1 MKIEEC
7 TVGRKVKIAA
17 NGGGVNHHF
26 AVIDSVT
33 RDIFTG
39 APLVIIRV
47 LGEDKIVH
55 PEALIQIKRPKKV

>member
-1 MKIEEC
+1 MYCWQKGKDC
-7 TVGRKVKIAA
+7 RQW
-17 NGGGVNHHF
+17 GGVNHHF

>member
-1 MKIEEC
+1 M
-7 TVGRKVKIAA
+7 
-17 NGGGVNHHF
+17 GGVNHHF